1 MTRGRGVT
9 VHSTECERLLD
20 TEAER
25 RVEVTWERGA
35 RANRTIRLEITA
47 RDQRGLLA
55 RMSQAIT
62 SAGVDISRAFVR
74 TTGEGRAINT
84 FEMVLSSDDELARVR
99 RNLLRVPGVKDVKRL
114 RT

>member
-20 TEAER
+20 MDAER

-35 RANRTIRLEITA
+35 RANRTIRLEIEA

-74 TTGEGRAINT
+74 TTGEGKAINI
-84 FEMVLSSDDELARVR
+84 FEMVLASDDELARVR
-99 RNLLRVPGVKDVKRL
+99 RNLLRVPGVKGVKRL